1 MAKWGEGDPRWIVE
15 ERPDA
20 TNVNNW
26 HWTEKNATPW
36 SKERLHQLFKDFK
49 IGNLKFLPKSNLFP
63 WILAGQG
70 EIECE
75 VNAVDTCTGEATVN
89 NRKGKLIFFYEWELV
104 LKWSGRLLGNSK
116 LSHKGK
122 LTIPNLSEENEL
134 SDVEITVTI
143 DESNDESETLKQFM
157 YNVGRDKVRQQLGAY
172 IRELKEEYSKN
183 LILPKKGAEDS
194 QQAVNANANAHS
206 QEASNARNAA
216 QKAASNTSLSS
227 PKGSNSAVG
236 CKLDVR
242 TLSMTEEFRCR
253 ANDLYNVLTRS
264 DMLTAFTRAPAK
276 VDAVRGGEF
285 ALYGGTVLGK
295 FEELVPEKKIQQSWR
310 LKNWASGHYSNV
322 VIELEETSSSTMMT
336 LMQTGIPASEY
347 DAMKTNW
354 HRYYWHSIKQTFGFG
369 SSISDAL

>member
-36 SKERLHQLFKDFK
+36 SKERLPQLFTDFK
-49 IGNLKFLPKSNLFP
+49 IE
-63 WILAGQG
+63 QQD
-70 EIECE
+70 IEC
-75 VNAVDTCTGEATVN
+75 VVDSVDKCNGEATVN

-104 LKWSGRLLGNSK
+104 LKWSGRLLKNSN

-122 LTIPNLSEENEL
+122 LTIPNLSEENDLE
-134 SDVEITVTI
+134 DVEITVTI

-157 YNVGRDKVRQQLGAY
+157 YNVGRERIRNQLGVY
-172 IRELKEEYSKN
+172 IKELKEEYSKN
-183 LILPKKGAEDS
+183 LILPKKDANSSDSTAEAND
-194 QQAVNANANAHS
+194 AKNAK
-206 QEASNARNAA
+206 NAA
-216 QKAASNTSLSS
+216 QKAASLPSAAAAPKSS
-227 PKGSNSAVG
+227 SNSSAARSVG

-242 TLSMTEEFRCR
+242 TLSMTEEFHCN
-253 ANDLYNVLTRS
+253 ANDLYNALTKPE
-264 DMLTAFTRAPAK
+264 MVTAFTRAPAK

-285 ALYGGTVLGK
+285 VLYGGNVLGK

-310 LKNWASGHYSNV
+310 LKNWSSGHYSNV

-336 LMQTGIPASEY
+336 LKQTGIPASEY
-347 DAMKTNW
+347 DAMRTNW
-354 HRYYWHSIKQTFGFG
+354 YRYYWHSIKQTFGFG

>member
-49 IGNLKFLPKSNLFP
+49 IEKSD
-63 WILAGQG
+63 
-70 EIECE
+70 IEC
-75 VNAVDTCTGEATVN
+75 VVDTVDKCTGEATVN

-104 LKWSGRLLGNSK
+104 LKWSGRMIKNSN

-122 LTIPNLSEENEL
+122 LTIPNLSEENDLE
-134 SDVEITVTI
+134 DVEITVTI

-157 YNVGRDKVRQQLGAY
+157 YNVGRNHVRHQLGAY

-183 LILPKKGAEDS
+183 LILPKKGDEAAAGNAET
-194 QQAVNANANAHS
+194 NANLKDAN
-206 QEASNARNAA
+206 NIKNTA
-216 QKAASNTSLSS
+216 QKAVSNTSVAAPKSS
-227 PKGSNSAVG
+227 NTSVG

-242 TLSMTEEFRCR
+242 TLSMTEEFHCN
-253 ANDLYNVLTRS
+253 ANDLYNALTKAE
-264 DMLTAFTRAPAK
+264 MVTAFTRAPAK

-285 ALYGGTVLGK
+285 VLYGGNVVGK

-310 LKNWASGHYSNV
+310 LKNWSSGHYSNV

-336 LMQTGIPASEY
+336 LKQTGIPASEY
-347 DAMKTNW
+347 DAMKINW
-354 HRYYWHSIKQTFGFG
+354 YRYYWHSIKQTFGFG
-369 SSISDAL
+369 TSISDAL

>member
-26 HWTEKNATPW
+26 HWTEKNATTW
-36 SKERLHQLFKDFK
+36 SKDRLHQLFKDLK
-49 IGNLKFLPKSNLFP
+49 IGND
-63 WILAGQG
+63 
-70 EIECE
+70 IEC
-75 VNAVDTCTGEATVN
+75 VVDTVDKCTGEATVN

-104 LKWSGRLLGNSK
+104 LKWSGKLLKNSK

-122 LTIPNLSEENEL
+122 LTIPNLSEENDL

-157 YNVGRDKVRQQLGAY
+157 YNVGRDRVRQQLGAY

-183 LILPKKGAEDS
+183 LILPKKGDDATGPVG
-194 QQAVNANANAHS
+194 ATNANVTEVN
-206 QEASNARNAA
+206 NARNAA
-216 QKAASNTSLSS
+216 QKTSSNTSVSA
-227 PKGSNSAVG
+227 PKGNSSSVG

-242 TLSMTEEFRCR
+242 TLSMTEEFHCN
-253 ANDLYNVLTRS
+253 ANDLYNALTKS
-264 DMLTAFTRAPAK
+264 DMVTAFTRAPAK

-285 ALYGGTVLGK
+285 VLYGGNVLGK

-310 LKNWASGHYSNV
+310 LKNWSSGHYSNV
-322 VIELEETSSSTMMT
+322 TIELEETSSSTMMT
-336 LMQTGIPASEY
+336 LKQTGIPASEY

-354 HRYYWHSIKQTFGFG
+354 YRYYWHSIKQTFGFG
-369 SSISDAL
+369 TSISDAL

>member
-36 SKERLHQLFKDFK
+36 SKERLHQLFVDFK
-49 IGNLKFLPKSNLFP
+49 IAQSD
-63 WILAGQG
+63 
-70 EIECE
+70 IECIVE
-75 VNAVDTCTGEATVN
+75 AVDKCSGEATVN

-104 LKWSGRLLGNSK
+104 LKWSGRLLNNSK

-122 LTIPNLSEENEL
+122 LTIPNLSEENSLE
-134 SDVEITVTI
+134 DVEITVTI

-157 YNVGRDKVRQQLGAY
+157 YNVGRDSIRKQLGVY
-172 IRELKEEYSKN
+172 IKELKEEYSKN
-183 LILPKKGAEDS
+183 LILPKKGADGS
-194 QQAVNANANAHS
+194 DATAALTQDANNAK
-206 QEASNARNAA
+206 NAA
-216 QKAASNTSLSS
+216 QKAASVTASVTASS
-227 PKGSNSAVG
+227 KASSNPTGVG

-242 TLSMTEEFRCR
+242 TLSMTEEFHCN
-253 ANDLYNVLTRS
+253 ANDLYNALTKP

-285 ALYGGTVLGK
+285 VLYGGNVLGK
-295 FEELVPEKKIQQSWR
+295 FEELVPEKRIQQSWR
-310 LKNWASGHYSNV
+310 LKNWSSGHYSNV

-336 LMQTGIPASEY
+336 LKQTGIPASEY
-347 DAMKTNW
+347 DAMRTNW

>member
-36 SKERLHQLFKDFK
+36 SKDRLHQLFQDFK
-49 IGNLKFLPKSNLFP
+49 IGQSD
-63 WILAGQG
+63 
-70 EIECE
+70 IEC
-75 VNAVDTCTGEATVN
+75 AVDSVDKCSGEATVN

-104 LKWSGRLLGNSK
+104 LKWSGKLLKNSK
-116 LSHKGK
+116 LIHKGK

-134 SDVEITVTI
+134 ADVEITVTI
-143 DESNDESETLKQFM
+143 DESNDESEALKQFM
-157 YNVGRDKVRQQLGAY
+157 YNVGRDRVRQQLASY

-183 LILPKKGAEDS
+183 LILPKKGDEAG
-194 QQAVNANANAHS
+194 AGNTVANFKDAN
-206 QEASNARNAA
+206 NTRNAA
-216 QKAASNTSLSS
+216 QNIALNSSVAAPRL
-227 PKGSNSAVG
+227 KNSGIG

-242 TLSMTEEFRCR
+242 TLSMTEEFHCS
-253 ANDLYNVLTRS
+253 ANDLYNALTKPE
-264 DMLTAFTRAPAK
+264 MVTAFTRAPAK

-285 ALYGGTVLGK
+285 ILYGGNVLGK

-310 LKNWASGHYSNV
+310 LKNWTSGHYSNV
-322 VIELEETSSSTMMT
+322 VIELEETSSSTMMS
-336 LMQTGIPASEY
+336 LKQTGIPASEF

-354 HRYYWHSIKQTFGFG
+354 YRYYWHSIKQTFGFG
-369 SSISDAL
+369 TSISDAL